1 MSGIERKGDLD
12 HREQQDQYPR
22 GLQGPAPPNRRRPRR
37 DHRPQGRAAGQP
49 RLVRLGRRAR
59 QDQPNQN
66 APEVQERRARPAN
79 RPLHRG
85 PGEPPALHRD
95 PGRGRARRGGPEHR
109 LHQLHGEEVPRREPV
124 PQPPAWRRA
133 DRPVRGAAT
142 HDPDGLGD
150 PALAPPGTMPQGM
163 KALRRALAYLRSYK
177 REALGAFFA
186 LLLVSAANLVTPQ
199 LIAYAIDTGVT
210 PPGSPRAI
218 LLAVVGLIA
227 VALARGLFQFLQG
240 YLAERASQG
249 VAYDLRNTL
258 FEKIERLGFAYYDR
272 VETGQLVTRLTSD
285 VEQIR
290 TFAGSGVVQ
299 LASAAVMLVGT
310 TVLLLVLDWR
320 LALIAL
326 ATVPAIFVLLLRF
339 VRKIGPLFRGVQQTL
354 GRLNT
359 VLQEDLAGV
368 RTIRTYG
375 REDFET
381 ARYRAVNEDLLR
393 RNLETVYTFS
403 NNFPFIFLL
412 ANVGTL
418 LIVLF
423 GGLQVIGGGLLV
435 GELIAFNT
443 YLGFLLFP
451 ILTIGFLAAQ
461 ISRAGASAQRV
472 FTILDAPVAVQD
484 APDAVRLPP
493 IRCRVEFDDVRFRYP
508 GSEKEIL
515 GGVSLHVEPGQTAAI
530 LGTTGS
536 GKSTLV
542 NLIPRFYDVT
552 GGAVRLDGH
561 DVRDVTLSSLR
572 ARIGIVLQ
580 ETLLFSGT
588 VRDNIAYGRPDA
600 TREEVEAAATAAQA
614 DEFIR
619 RLPRGY
625 DTVVGERGVGL
636 SGGQRQRI
644 AIARALLVDPRLLI
658 LDDSTSAV
666 DAETES
672 AIQAS
677 LDELMRDAERTVFV
691 IAQRVSTVRDADQIL
706 VLDDGKIA
714 ARGTHEELLRDS
726 ALYNEILGSQLT
738 TEKAGAGA

>member
-1 MSGIERKGDLD
+1 M
-12 HREQQDQYPR
+12 P
-22 GLQGPAPPNRRRPRR
+22 
-37 DHRPQGRAAGQP
+37 
-49 RLVRLGRRAR
+49 
-59 QDQPNQN
+59 
-66 APEVQERRARPAN
+66 
-79 RPLHRG
+79 
-85 PGEPPALHRD
+85 
-95 PGRGRARRGGPEHR
+95 
-109 LHQLHGEEVPRREPV
+109 HG
-124 PQPPAWRRA
+124 
-133 DRPVRGAAT
+133 T
-142 HDPDGLGD
+142 
-150 PALAPPGTMPQGM
+150 

-240 YLAERASQG
+240 YLAERVSQG

-290 TFAGSGVVQ
+290 SFAGSGVVQ

-310 TVLLLVLDWR
+310 TVLLVVLDWR

-326 ATVPAIFVLLLRF
+326 ATVPAIFVLLLQF

-375 REDFET
+375 REDYET
-381 ARYRAVNEDLLR
+381 GRYRAVNDDLLR

-423 GGLQVIGGGLLV
+423 GGLQVIGGRLLV

-472 FTILDAPVAVQD
+472 FEILDAPVEVQD
-484 APDAVRLPP
+484 APDAVPLPP
-493 IRCRVEFDDVRFRYP
+493 IRCKVEFDDVRFRYP

-572 ARIGIVLQ
+572 AQIGIVLQ

-600 TREEVEAAATAAQA
+600 TREEVEEAAAAAQA

-619 RLPRGY
+619 RLPQGY
-625 DTVVGERGVGL
+625 GTVVGERGVGL

-666 DAETES
+666 DAETEA
-672 AIQAS
+672 AIQES
-677 LDELMRDAERTVFV
+677 LDRLMREADRTVFV
-691 IAQRVSTVRDADQIL
+691 IAQRISTVRDADVIL
-706 VLDDGKIA
+706 VLDKGKIA

-726 ALYNEILGSQLT
+726 ELYNEILGSQVT
-738 TEKAGAGA
+738 TEKAGA